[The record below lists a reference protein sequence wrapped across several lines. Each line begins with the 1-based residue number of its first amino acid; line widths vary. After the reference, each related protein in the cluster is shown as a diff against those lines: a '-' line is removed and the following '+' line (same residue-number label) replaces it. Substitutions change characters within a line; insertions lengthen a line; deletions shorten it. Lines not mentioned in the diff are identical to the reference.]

1 MHNPCIRHCRFKK
14 DLLTVNLD
22 ALSQR
27 IQQGRLDS
35 SSVITMQTLREAGLI
50 GKKVSSGV
58 KLLGRVS
65 KLQQLRIAKMLL
77 HIVVLVTKL
86 SCAKTVNCTVQC
98 CQSCH
103 MTFLSSNM
111 TSGNLVVHCF
121 GVAVKLYL
129 LWFRCLLA
137 HHNQPTALGQQARVY
152 CTAFAATALATAPW
166 TLLLPWRTPW
176 LQVGRAH
183 PTVTSKHDRF
193 ISMQGA
199 SKFQTP
205 LHLPV
210 SETSKSAQ
218 QAVEKAGGSVTTVY
232 YNQLGLRALLTPEF
246 FADKGRQLPRPAR
259 PPTKVAGRYD
269 QVGQL
274 PPNVSL
280 SAQTR

>member
-1 MHNPCIRHCRFKK
+1 MRCQRSLAQTFCGAAATCFRSLQVLEHTHCKLPPWLPQTARLFQTLSDDSQQFVALNNLRDNPGATHSPKRVGRGTGSGLGKTSGRGHKGQKARTGRSPKLGFEGGQTPLRLRIGKRGFTNPFKK

-58 KLLGRVS
+58 KLLGR
-65 KLQQLRIAKMLL
+65 
-77 HIVVLVTKL
+77 
-86 SCAKTVNCTVQC
+86 
-98 CQSCH
+98 
-103 MTFLSSNM
+103 
-111 TSGNLVVHCF
+111 
-121 GVAVKLYL
+121 
-129 LWFRCLLA
+129 
-137 HHNQPTALGQQARVY
+137 
-152 CTAFAATALATAPW
+152 
-166 TLLLPWRTPW
+166 
-176 LQVGRAH
+176 
-183 PTVTSKHDRF
+183 
-193 ISMQGA
+193 GA

-205 LHLPV
+205 LHLQV

-246 FADKGRQLPRPAR
+246 FTDKGRQLPRPAR

-280 SAQTR
+280 SAQTQ